1 MAKTIAYDPVK
12 DFSPVTVV
20 GTGPIAL
27 SVHPSVP
34 ARSLKQLIAEV
45 RKHPGHYA
53 YGSSGIASINHLAGE
68 LLKTRAG
75 KIEMLHVPYK
85 GAGASLT
92 DLMGGQIPVVFST
105 LSSQLPLHRQGR
117 LHILAVLK
125 EERSRGAPDIPTT
138 AEAGV
143 PGAVAYTFNIILAP
157 AGVPSAVVDYLNGAI
172 RKVMSDG
179 SFVDMLVKAGVD
191 PVADSSPDK
200 ATAMIKSELAK
211 WGPVIESLGL
221 RQ

>member
-1 MAKTIAYDPVK
+1 MTQLETRSGCIAVFFAGIAFLGAGAAHAQDKYPDHPIRLIVPFPPGGQTDIVGRALGAKITPITGQQVVIDNRSGAAGTIGSGECARSKPDGYTLLVATTSTHAINPTAMAKTIAYDPVK

-75 KIEMLHVPYK
+75 KIEMLHVP
-85 GAGASLT
+85 
-92 DLMGGQIPVVFST
+92 
-105 LSSQLPLHRQGR
+105 
-117 LHILAVLK
+117 
-125 EERSRGAPDIPTT
+125 
-138 AEAGV
+138 
-143 PGAVAYTFNIILAP
+143 
-157 AGVPSAVVDYLNGAI
+157 
-172 RKVMSDG
+172 
-179 SFVDMLVKAGVD
+179 
-191 PVADSSPDK
+191 
-200 ATAMIKSELAK
+200 
-211 WGPVIESLGL
+211 
-221 RQ
+221 